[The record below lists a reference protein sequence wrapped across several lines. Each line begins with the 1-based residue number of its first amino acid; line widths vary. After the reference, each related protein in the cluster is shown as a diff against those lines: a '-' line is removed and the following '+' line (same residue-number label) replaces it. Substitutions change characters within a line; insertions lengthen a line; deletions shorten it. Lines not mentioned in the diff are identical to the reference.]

1 MPLRHPCFFIM
12 NRNALQELKRWKESP
27 HRKPLLV
34 QGARQVGKT
43 WLMREFGR
51 QEFSS
56 VAYINFMEM
65 QVAHTVFDGD
75 LSPSTLLLQISALA
89 RTPIRAG
96 ETLIILDEIQECERA
111 LTALKFFSE
120 QTPEYHIVAAGSL
133 LGVAM
138 RHKKMSFPVGQVDF
152 LELHPLSFFE
162 FTEAMGEEMLAELL
176 RAHAPETVVPFR
188 ARLTEL
194 LRQYLY
200 VGGMPEVIARF
211 AETRDYAVARE
222 VQRAIIRGY
231 ENDFSKYTEN
241 RNITRIREVWRS
253 LPVQLVKEKK
263 FSYSMVKPGGR
274 GRDYEEAIEW
284 LQNCGLVYKL
294 PRLTKPANPLSAYAE
309 NGVFKLYVADCG
321 LLGAL
326 AQLDAAAL
334 VEGTGVFEEFKGAL
348 TEQYVLQTLLLNR
361 GISLAY
367 WTTPKNTAEV
377 DFLFGYHGAVIPLEV
392 KATVNLKAKSLA
404 EYRTKYA
411 PPFAVRSSLAGYG
424 VQEGLH
430 SIPLYLME
438 RLIDLLPSV

>member
-1 MPLRHPCFFIM
+1 MIRY
-12 NRNALQELKRWKESP
+12 ALQDLKRWKEHP

-51 QEFSS
+51 QEFPS

-65 QVAHTVFDGD
+65 QAAHALFEGD
-75 LSPSTLLLQISALA
+75 LTPSTLLLQLSALA

-96 ETLIILDEIQECERA
+96 ETLLILDEIQECERA

-120 QTPEYHIVAAGSL
+120 QAPDYHIIAAGSL

-152 LELHPLSFFE
+152 LQLRPLSFFE
-162 FTEAMGEEMLAELL
+162 FLEAMGEEMLVELL
-176 RAHAPETVVPFR
+176 RGAAPEMSAPFR
-188 ARLTEL
+188 ERLTDWL
-194 LRQYLY
+194 KQYLY
-200 VGGMPEVIARF
+200 LGGMPEVVARF
-211 AETRDYAVARE
+211 AETRDYAAARE
-222 VQRAIIRGY
+222 VQLAILRGY
-231 ENDFSKYTEN
+231 ENDFSKYTDN

-253 LPVQLVKEKK
+253 LPVQLAKEKK
-263 FSYSMVKPGGR
+263 FSYSGVKQGAR

-284 LQNCGLVYKL
+284 LQNCGLVHKL

-309 NGVFKLYVADCG
+309 SGVFKLYMSDCG

-334 VEGTGVFEEFKGAL
+334 VQGVGVFEEFKGAL
-348 TEQYVLQTLLLNR
+348 TEQYVLQTLLLTPHLP
-361 GISLAY
+361 LAY

-377 DFLFGYHGAVIPLEV
+377 DFLFGYCGAVIPLEV

-404 EYRTKYA
+404 EYRAKYA
-411 PPFAVRSSLAGYG
+411 PPFAVRASLAGYG
-424 VQEGLH
+424 VQDGLH

-438 RLIDLLPSV
+438 RLLTLLP